1 MKIVAA
7 STSLVLAMSLTLL
20 VGCDKPSPDPSTQQT
35 AAKKSKPST
44 AEDDDKPPAALSN
57 GY

>member
-1 MKIVAA
+1 MKISAA
-7 STSLVLAMSLTLL
+7 HMSLVLAMSLTLL
-20 VGCDKPSPDPSTQQT
+20 VGCDKPNPDPSTQQT